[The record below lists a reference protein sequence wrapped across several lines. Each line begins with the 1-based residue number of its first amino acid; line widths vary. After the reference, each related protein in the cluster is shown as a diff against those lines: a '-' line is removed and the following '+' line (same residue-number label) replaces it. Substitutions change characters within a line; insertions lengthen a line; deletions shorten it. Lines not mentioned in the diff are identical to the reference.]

1 MNIATSHKKDLHG
14 LCMEV
19 WGSEEMLQAVAV
31 RFIDFPS
38 GEDRPPDIRFSLG
51 SVESPECYEIRRPE
65 GPGRPF
71 YQAAMGEA
79 LYFPE
84 QDELYLDYGP
94 RARVFCRPAAGECL
108 VSVLR
113 PEADQRWLATHPLFT
128 IPLLEIL
135 KRRGKYGIHA
145 AAVARNGRS
154 LLLPGSSGAGKSTL
168 TIALIRSGFDF
179 LGDDITL
186 VEEAD
191 GLKTLAFPE
200 KVDLTDETLPLFAEL
215 HSVDRDG
222 RPAGWPKYQLSAS
235 DFYGSSIGWRT
246 TPAAIV
252 FPRVVKQHESLLL
265 PLDKNQAFLDLSAS
279 VLLTHKEST
288 RAHLRVLSELANS
301 VPAFRL
307 LSGRDLDRSVSLL
320 GNLLS

>member
-31 RFIDFPS
+31 RFVDFPS
-38 GEDRPPDIRFSLG
+38 GENRPPDIRFSF
-51 SVESPECYEIRRPE
+51 SSAESPEFYGIRRPQ
-65 GPGRPF
+65 GPSRPF
-71 YQAAMGEA
+71 YQAATGEA
-79 LYFPE
+79 LYFPD
-84 QDELYLDYGP
+84 QDEFYLDYGP
-94 RARVFCRPAAGECL
+94 RARVLCRPAAGECL
-108 VSVLR
+108 ISVLR

-128 IPLLEIL
+128 IPLLEML
-135 KRRGKYGIHA
+135 KRRRKYGIHA

-168 TIALIRSGFDF
+168 TIALIRAGFDF
-179 LGDDITL
+179 LGDDITF
-186 VEEAD
+186 VEDAG

-200 KVDLTDETLPLFAEL
+200 KVDVTDETLPLFAEL
-215 HSVDRDG
+215 HCARRNG
-222 RPAGWPKYQLSAS
+222 RPPGWPKHQLRVS
-235 DFYGSSIGWRT
+235 DFYGSSIAWRT

-252 FPRVVKQHESLLL
+252 FPKVVKQPESLLL
-265 PLDKNQAFLDLSAS
+265 PLDKSQAFLDLSAS
-279 VLLTHKEST
+279 VLLTDMEST
-288 RAHLRVLSELANS
+288 RAHIRVLSELANN

-307 LSGRDLDRSVSLL
+307 LSGRDLDRSVCLL